1 MKSAQQRMFAVF
13 ALITL
18 AAACKKDER
27 PMAYGG
33 GPGLQANI
41 DNGIARIAAAKCD
54 RAERCQHIMPGK
66 EYDSRAQCESVMR
79 GKLTDDIR
87 LKDCRGGID
96 ESELQECIKEVSDES
111 CNNPVEKFTSHTQC
125 RVSQI
130 CLN

>member
-1 MKSAQQRMFAVF
+1 MNSTQHRAIALLGLFA
-13 ALITL
+13 L
-18 AAACKKDER
+18 AAACHKDER

-54 RAERCQHIMPGK
+54 RAARCEHIMPGK
-66 EYDSRAQCESVMR
+66 KYDSREQCESVMR
-79 GKLTDDIR
+79 GQLTDDIR

-96 ESELQECIKEVSDES
+96 EPELQECIREVNEES
-111 CNNPVEKFTSHTQC
+111 CNNPVAKLGSHTQC